1 MSTGAKAVTLKNT
14 LLLTTG
20 LIGGV
25 LLAQG
30 GLTDLI
36 TKAQA
41 QQAGQGQGQGNM
53 GGASDQGAGGA
64 GYGGGT
70 ATGGTL
76 LEDRVFRGNGQ
87 RITIIIED
95 SVDED
100 SDRPDWAMGNRE
112 LNPHSQGGG
121 PPVGSGTRKGV
132 LYGDLWEILRD
143 ENGEPILD
151 DYNNVQPVLEDGT
164 VVQLTPEGDVPEEY
178 ADLLVEVDF
187 GRLNVGRAPPQVTDH
202 ALDEALTKL
211 ADAATVTV
219 DEAGRL
225 IVDGATI
232 DSPLENL
239 ALYIYVME
247 GGALPVSVVG
257 FDPAALLGA
266 AADKTGKINVDLLVY
281 ENSIL
286 GINQVTLPS
295 GTTVYYDF
303 STYEYS
309 RDGYADVLVTYLV
322 DPDGDGVFTPLTESV
337 LEAVFDN
344 ESWIDETAGGADD
357 FAQSAD
363 DSRAVIEFFHEAMV
377 VPTT

>member
-1 MSTGAKAVTLKNT
+1 MDTRANALTLKNA

-30 GLTDLI
+30 GLTSLI
-36 TKAQA
+36 TKAEA
-41 QQAGQGQGQGNM
+41 QQAGQSQGYM
-53 GGASDQGAGGA
+53 GGGSDQGAGGP
-64 GYGGGT
+64 GGGA
-70 ATGGTL
+70 ATSGTV
-76 LEDRVFRGNGQ
+76 LEDRVFRGNGR

-95 SVDED
+95 AVDED
-100 SDRPDWAMGNRE
+100 SDRPEWAMGNRE

-151 DYNNVQPVLEDGT
+151 AYNNVQPVLEDGT

-211 ADAATVTV
+211 AEAATVTV

-225 IVDGATI
+225 VVDGATI

-266 AADKTGKINVDLLVY
+266 AADKTGEINVDLLVY

-309 RDGYADVLVTYLV
+309 RDSYADVLVTYLV
-322 DPDGDGVFTPLTESV
+322 DPDGDGVFTPVTESV

-344 ESWIDETAGGADD
+344 ETWIDETAGGADD